1 MFVSLKNIIPKAIE
15 KHGLRKRIR
24 TLTEKERIEKVISEA
39 VKKEVRVVKREG
51 KKVTVSGGNFAAA
64 QEIRLRERDIKKILE
79 KENIHIETIR
89 SVI

>member
-15 KHGLRKRIR
+15 KHGLRKHIR
-24 TLTEKERIEKVISEA
+24 ALTEKERIEKVISEA

-79 KENIHIETIR
+79 KENIYIETIR